1 MDLSPSLH
9 PLTTGIVLVMFT
21 GLCLQVLGLFQ
32 FAYITKFSWWF
43 FTNPSEKYARS
54 SNWIMKPHGSRGG
67 KKIKLW
73 NHHLFEI
80 PFNSI
85 AGLQEQSWFQVK
97 KYYIEGGVPSR
108 NPFFWVET
116 RAVSRQKN
124 PSSAVSCDHVSH
136 VTKIPPRSRV
146 QNLEFPKFRSGLVPS
161 VADCFAKMYYGDK
174 SASLN
179 SKAILKLYWIKR
191 I

>member
-1 MDLSPSLH
+1 MVFHQPMWKICAFVKLDHETPWF
-9 PLTTGIVLVMFT
+9 PGWKKNKIVKPPPIWNPFQFYCGPPGAVLV
-21 GLCLQVLGLFQ
+21 
-32 FAYITKFSWWF
+32 
-43 FTNPSEKYARS
+43 P
-54 SNWIMKPHGSRGG
+54 G
-67 KKIKLW
+67 KKILHW
-73 NHHLFEI
+73 GGC
-80 PFNSI
+80 PF
-85 AGLQEQSWFQVK
+85 QESV
-97 KYYIEGGVPSR
+97 
-108 NPFFWVET
+108 FWVET